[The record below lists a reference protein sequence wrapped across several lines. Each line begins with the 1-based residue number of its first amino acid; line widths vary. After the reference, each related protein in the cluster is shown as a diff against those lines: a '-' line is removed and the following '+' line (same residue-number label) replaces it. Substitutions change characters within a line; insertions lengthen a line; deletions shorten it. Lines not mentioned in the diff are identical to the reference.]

1 MLEPTRV
8 SAVVLTSVVL
18 ASSYA
23 IAFPCRASANPGR
36 AAALAGESPRH
47 PASTSKQGSSG
58 QYTRHRLEQIFG
70 KYFTTCKGFEIY
82 GVTKRDGS
90 WDSEDESAV
99 SGVIV
104 GPTEYSHIHIKAEL
118 KFPVVVNGKAVTQ
131 TVKTST
137 NTDASFIDIDKLNI
151 AHPGEKPEYKDICHS
166 RFMWSC
172 PKNVDPT
179 SLRLTELT
187 AQ

>member
-1 MLEPTRV
+1 MLEPSRV
-8 SAVVLTSVVL
+8 SAVVLASVVL

-23 IAFPCRASANPGR
+23 IAFPCRASANP
-36 AAALAGESPRH
+36 
-47 PASTSKQGSSG
+47 ASTSKQGSG

-70 KYFTTCKGFEIY
+70 KYFTTYKGFEIY

-104 GPTEYSHIHIKAEL
+104 GPTKYSHIQIKAEL
-118 KFPVVVNGKAVTQ
+118 KFPAIVNGKAVTQ
-131 TVKTST
+131 TVKTAT
-137 NTDASFIDIDKLNI
+137 NTDASFIDIDKLNT
-151 AHPGEKPEYKDICHS
+151 AHPGEKPDYKDICHS
-166 RFMWSC
+166 LFRWSC